1 MINIGDVNMWF
12 KIVLKHKDRWCD
24 DDIMDKADDIVRNV
38 REKRE
43 AKKAREKK
51 ELEARRT
58 IRQKIML
65 DYNIHGITIPNKK
78 RMNELIDQELEG
90 KTLIRSTL

>member
-24 DDIMDKADDIVRNV
+24 NKVMNDADTIVRNA

-78 RMNELIDQELEG
+78 RMNELIDQELKGE
-90 KTLIRSTL
+90 TLIRSVL